1 MAARIT
7 TEDVYNQIW
16 DLMDDLGGKLSYFP
30 MEVSDDINGD
40 KTLYVKFPNT
50 SSIRITITKED

>member
-16 DLMDDLGGKLSYFP
+16 DLMNELGGKLSYFP
-30 MEVSDDINGD
+30 MEVSDDSNGD
-40 KTLYVKFPNT
+40 KSLHVKFLNT
-50 SSIRITITKED
+50 SSIKITITKED